1 MAGFT
6 NDFILGC
13 LMGYFL
19 YNYFVIFILGFG
31 VSAIIQEKYGSISSF
46 LNWIIE
52 RVRDNTFSVYRTY
65 IRRDN
70 TPIEQRTD
78 NKID

>member
-31 VSAIIQEKYGSISSF
+31 VSAIIQEKYGSISTF
-46 LNWIIE
+46 LNWVIE

>member
-46 LNWIIE
+46 LNWVIE
-52 RVRDNTFSVYRTY
+52 RIRDNTFSVYRTY

>member
-1 MAGFT
+1 MTGLT

-19 YNYFVIFILGFG
+19 YNYLVIFLLGFA
-31 VSAIIQEKYGSISSF
+31 VSAVIQEKYGSVNEF
-46 LNWIIE
+46 LKWGIE
-52 RVRDNTFSVYRTY
+52 RTRANTFSVYRTY

>member
-19 YNYFVIFILGFG
+19 YNYFVIFVLGFG
-31 VSAIIQEKYGSISSF
+31 VSAVIQEKYGSISSF
-46 LNWIIE
+46 LNWVIE

>member
-1 MAGFT
+1 MSGLS

-19 YNYFVIFILGFG
+19 YNYFVIFLLGFA
-31 VSAIIQEKYGSISSF
+31 VSAVIQEKYGSVNSF
-46 LNWIIE
+46 LKWGIE
-52 RVRDNTFSVYRTY
+52 RVRQNTFSVYRTY

-70 TPIEQRTD
+70 SPIEASTD
-78 NKID
+78 NKVD

>member
-46 LNWIIE
+46 LNWVIE